1 MKLRECL
8 AFAGSLR
15 RDELVITSAGTMS
28 ATWWDLTHDSEGTFY
43 LEASMSLVSMFGA
56 GIALG
61 LPGRDV
67 WAFNGD
73 GAFCM
78 NPGCLMVERQLNL
91 PNLSHFVVSNRC
103 YGATHAA
110 ALPNAAHNDYAA
122 VARGFG
128 IEQVFCFDSL
138 AQLERGLSD
147 AIGVRAPKLIVLEVE
162 PPDDQLAVT
171 PLEGPEIK
179 YRFGRH
185 IERTAGIRIF
195 QHPTA

>member
-8 AFAGSLR
+8 TYAAGVR
-15 RDELVITSAGTMS
+15 ANELVITSAGTMS
-28 ATWWDLTHDSEGTFY
+28 ATWWDLTHDSEATFY

-56 GIALG
+56 GIAQG
-61 LPGRDV
+61 LPDRDV

-91 PNLSHFVVSNRC
+91 PNMTHFLVSNRC

-110 ALPNAAHNDYAA
+110 ALPGAAHNDYVT

-128 IEQVFCFDSL
+128 IEAVFCFESL
-138 AQLERGLSD
+138 DQLERGFRD
-147 AIGVRAPKLIVLEVE
+147 AVAVRAPKLVVLEVE
-162 PPDDQLAVT
+162 APDDNLAVT
-171 PLEGPEIK
+171 PVEGPEIK
-179 YRFGRH
+179 YRFGRQ
-185 IERTAGIRIF
+185 IERTSGIRIF
-195 QHPTA
+195 EHGL

>member
-8 AFAGSLR
+8 DYANRLR

-28 ATWWDLTHDSEGTFY
+28 ATWWDLTHDSEATFY

-56 GIALG
+56 GIAMG
-61 LPGRDV
+61 LPNRDV

-78 NPGCLMVERQLNL
+78 NPGCLMVERQMNL
-91 PNLSHFVVSNRC
+91 PNLTHFLISNRC

-110 ALPNAAHNDYAA
+110 ALPNAAHNDYAT

-128 IEQVFCFDSL
+128 IEHVFCFDSL
-138 AQLERGLSD
+138 DQLEPGFREAVG
-147 AIGVRAPKLIVLEVE
+147 IRAPKLVVLEVD
-162 PPDDQLAVT
+162 PPDHTLAVT

-179 YRFGRH
+179 YRFGRY

-195 QHPTA
+195 EHGV

>member
-1 MKLRECL
+1 MKLRDCL
-8 AFAGSLR
+8 AYASGMR
-15 RDELVITSAGTMS
+15 TDELVITSAGTMS
-28 ATWWDLTHDSEGTFY
+28 AMWWDLTGDSEGTFY

-56 GIALG
+56 GIAMG
-61 LPGRDV
+61 LPQRDV

-78 NPGCLMVERQLNL
+78 NPGCLMVERQMSL
-91 PNLSHFVVSNRC
+91 PNLSHFLISNRC

-110 ALPNAAHNDYAA
+110 ALPNASHNDYVT

-128 IEQVFCFDSL
+128 IEHVFCFESL
-138 AQLERGLSD
+138 ADLESGLRD
-147 AIGVRAPKLIVLEVE
+147 AVAVRAPKLIVLEVE
-162 PPDDQLAVT
+162 PPEAQLAVT

-185 IERTAGIRIF
+185 IERSNGIRIF
-195 QHPTA
+195 QHGV